1 MKYAVR
7 SLKYLLFIC
16 VLYVALM
23 WLSSVSTYG
32 GAVDTMTLLRAQLAS
47 DRGVWLV
54 VAFVA
59 LALFYPK
66 FGYVRRVIEGA
77 DMDADRVR
85 IDNAMQLYGFKFAEV
100 RDGGLVY
107 RAEGVVR
114 RIILLFEDEIIVR
127 RVEGGIE
134 VEGKR
139 RQAVRII
146 FQLSAYIDN
155 KRFE

>member
-32 GAVDTMTLLRAQLAS
+32 GAIDTMTLLKAQLSS
-47 DRGVWLV
+47 DRGTSLI

-66 FGYVRRVIEGA
+66 FGYVRRVIAGA
-77 DMDADRVR
+77 DIEADRVR
-85 IDNAMQLYGFKFAEV
+85 IDNAMQLYGFKFEEV
-100 RDGGLVY
+100 RDDALVY
-107 RAEGVVR
+107 RADGVVR
-114 RIILLFEDEIIVR
+114 RVILLFEDEILVR

-146 FQLSAYIDN
+146 YQLSAYIDN

>member
-1 MKYAVR
+1 MKYIIR
-7 SLKYLLFIC
+7 SLKYLLVLC

-23 WLSSVSTYG
+23 WLSSISTYG

-114 RIILLFEDEIIVR
+114 RVILLFEDEIVVR
-127 RVEGGIE
+127 RTEGGVE

-139 RQAVRII
+139 REAVRII

>member
-32 GAVDTMTLLRAQLAS
+32 GAIDTMTLLKAQLTS
-47 DRGVWLV
+47 DRGTSLI

-66 FGYVRRVIEGA
+66 FGYVRRVITGA
-77 DMDADRVR
+77 DIETDRVR
-85 IDNAMQLYGFKFAEV
+85 IDNAMQLYGFKFEEV
-100 RDGGLVY
+100 RDDALVY
-107 RAEGVVR
+107 RADGVVR
-114 RIILLFEDEIIVR
+114 RVILLFEDEILVR

>member
-23 WLSSVSTYG
+23 WLSSISTYG
-32 GAVDTMTLLRAQLAS
+32 GAVDTMTLLKAQLSS
-47 DRGVWLV
+47 DRGTSLI

-66 FGYVRRVIEGA
+66 FGYVRRVIAGA
-77 DMDADRVR
+77 DIETDRVR
-85 IDNAMQLYGFKFAEV
+85 IDNAMQLYGFKFEEV
-100 RDGGLVY
+100 RDDALVY
-107 RAEGVVR
+107 RADGVVR
-114 RIILLFEDEIIVR
+114 RVILLFEDEILVR

-146 FQLSAYIDN
+146 YQLSAYIDN

>member
-7 SLKYLLFIC
+7 SLKYLLVLC

-23 WLSSVSTYG
+23 WLSSISTYG
-32 GAVDTMTLLRAQLAS
+32 GAVDTMALLRAQLAS

-100 RDGGLVY
+100 RDGGLIY

-139 RQAVRII
+139 REAVRII

>member
-1 MKYAVR
+1 MKYIVR

-16 VLYVALM
+16 VLYVALL
-23 WLSSVSTYG
+23 WLSSLSTYG
-32 GAVDTMTLLRAQLAS
+32 GTIDTMTLLRAQLSS
-47 DRGVWLV
+47 DRGLWLV

-66 FGYVRRVIEGA
+66 FGYVRRVVAGA
-77 DMDADRVR
+77 DIEADRMR
-85 IDNAMQLYGFKFAEV
+85 IDNAMALYGFKFVEV
-100 RDGGLVY
+100 RNGALVY
-107 RAEGVVR
+107 RAEGIVR
-114 RIILLFEDEIIVR
+114 RIILLFEDEIMVR
-127 RVEGGIE
+127 SVEGGIE

-139 RQAVRII
+139 REAVRII

>member
-23 WLSSVSTYG
+23 WLSSISTYG
-32 GAVDTMTLLRAQLAS
+32 GAIDTMTLLKAQLTS
-47 DRGVWLV
+47 DRGLMIV

-66 FGYVRRVIEGA
+66 FGYVRRVIAGA
-77 DMDADRVR
+77 DIEADRVR
-85 IDNAMQLYGFKFAEV
+85 IDNAMQLYGFKFEEV
-100 RDGGLVY
+100 RDDALVY
-107 RAEGVVR
+107 RADGVVR
-114 RIILLFEDEIIVR
+114 RVILLFEDEILVR

-146 FQLSAYIDN
+146 YQLSAYIDN

>member
-23 WLSSVSTYG
+23 WLSSISTYG

-139 RQAVRII
+139 REAVRII

>member
-23 WLSSVSTYG
+23 WLSSISTYG

-47 DRGVWLV
+47 NRGVWLV

>member
-23 WLSSVSTYG
+23 WLSSISTYG
-32 GAVDTMTLLRAQLAS
+32 GAIDTMTLLKAQLSS
-47 DRGVWLV
+47 DRGLMIV

-66 FGYVRRVIEGA
+66 FGYVRRVIAGA
-77 DMDADRVR
+77 DIEADRVR
-85 IDNAMQLYGFKFAEV
+85 IDNAMQLYGFKFEEV
-100 RDGGLVY
+100 RDDALVY
-107 RAEGVVR
+107 RADGVVR
-114 RIILLFEDEIIVR
+114 RVILLFEDEILVR

>member
-23 WLSSVSTYG
+23 WLSSISTYG

-66 FGYVRRVIEGA
+66 FGYVRRVIDGA

>member
-23 WLSSVSTYG
+23 WLSSISTYG

>member
-1 MKYAVR
+1 M
-7 SLKYLLFIC
+7 
-16 VLYVALM
+16 
-23 WLSSVSTYG
+23 
-32 GAVDTMTLLRAQLAS
+32 DTMTLLRAQLAS

>member
-1 MKYAVR
+1 M
-7 SLKYLLFIC
+7 
-16 VLYVALM
+16 
-23 WLSSVSTYG
+23 
-32 GAVDTMTLLRAQLAS
+32 DTMTLLRAQLAS
-47 DRGVWLV
+47 NRGVWLV
-54 VAFVA
+54 VTFVA

>member
-1 MKYAVR
+1 MKYIVR

-16 VLYVALM
+16 VLYLALL
-23 WLSSVSTYG
+23 WLSSISTYG
-32 GAVDTMTLLRAQLAS
+32 GTIDVMTMLKAQLSS
-47 DRGVWLV
+47 DRGLWLV
-54 VAFVA
+54 VAFVG
-59 LALFYPK
+59 LALCYPK
-66 FGYVRRVIEGA
+66 FGYVRRVVEGA
-77 DMDADRVR
+77 DIEADRLR

-100 RDGGLVY
+100 RDGVLVY

-114 RIILLFEDEIIVR
+114 RIILLFEDEIVVR
-127 RVEGGIE
+127 RHEGGIE

-139 RQAVRII
+139 REVVRII

>member
-7 SLKYLLFIC
+7 SLKYLLVLC

-23 WLSSVSTYG
+23 WLSSISTYG

>member
-1 MKYAVR
+1 M
-7 SLKYLLFIC
+7 
-16 VLYVALM
+16 
-23 WLSSVSTYG
+23 
-32 GAVDTMTLLRAQLAS
+32 DTMTLLRAQLSS

>member
-1 MKYAVR
+1 MKYIIR
-7 SLKYLLFIC
+7 SLKYLLVLC

-32 GAVDTMTLLRAQLAS
+32 GAVDTMTLLRAQLS
-47 DRGVWLV
+47 SERGVWLV

-66 FGYVRRVIEGA
+66 FGYVCREVAGA
-77 DMDADRVR
+77 DIEADRVR

-100 RDGGLVY
+100 RDGALVY

-114 RIILLFEDEIIVR
+114 RVILLFEDEIVVR
-127 RVEGGIE
+127 RTEGGVE

-139 RQAVRII
+139 REAVRII

>member
-23 WLSSVSTYG
+23 WLSSISTYG
-32 GAVDTMTLLRAQLAS
+32 GAVDTMTLLKAQLTS
-47 DRGVWLV
+47 DRGLMIV

-66 FGYVRRVIEGA
+66 FGYVRRVIAGA
-77 DMDADRVR
+77 DIETDRVR
-85 IDNAMQLYGFKFAEV
+85 IDNAMQLYGFKFEEV
-100 RDGGLVY
+100 RDDALVY
-107 RAEGVVR
+107 RADGVVR
-114 RIILLFEDEIIVR
+114 RVILLFEDEILVR

>member
-16 VLYVALM
+16 VLYVALT

-32 GAVDTMTLLRAQLAS
+32 GAVDTMTLLKAQLTS
-47 DRGVWLV
+47 DRGLMIV

-66 FGYVRRVIEGA
+66 FGYVCRVIEGA
-77 DMDADRVR
+77 DIEADRVR
-85 IDNAMQLYGFKFAEV
+85 IDNAMQLYGFRFAEV
-100 RDGGLVY
+100 REDALVY

-114 RIILLFEDEIIVR
+114 RLILLFEDEILVR

>member
-23 WLSSVSTYG
+23 WLSSISTYG

-66 FGYVRRVIEGA
+66 FGYVCRVIEGA

>member
-23 WLSSVSTYG
+23 WLSSISTYG
-32 GAVDTMTLLRAQLAS
+32 GAIDTMTLLKAQLTS
-47 DRGVWLV
+47 DRGLMIV

-66 FGYVRRVIEGA
+66 FGYVRRVITGA
-77 DMDADRVR
+77 DIEADRVR
-85 IDNAMQLYGFKFAEV
+85 IDNAMQLYGFKFEEV
-100 RDGGLVY
+100 RDDALVY
-107 RAEGVVR
+107 RADGVVR
-114 RIILLFEDEIIVR
+114 RVILLFEDEILVR

>member
-23 WLSSVSTYG
+23 WLSSISTYG
-32 GAVDTMTLLRAQLAS
+32 GAIDTMTLLKAQLSS
-47 DRGVWLV
+47 DRGTSLI

-66 FGYVRRVIEGA
+66 FGYVRRVIAGA
-77 DMDADRVR
+77 DIETDRVR
-85 IDNAMQLYGFKFAEV
+85 IDNAMQLYGFKFEEV
-100 RDGGLVY
+100 RDDALVY
-107 RAEGVVR
+107 RADGVVR
-114 RIILLFEDEIIVR
+114 RVILLFEDEILVR

>member
-1 MKYAVR
+1 MKYIIR
-7 SLKYLLFIC
+7 SLKYLLVLC

-32 GAVDTMTLLRAQLAS
+32 GAVDTMTLLRAQLSS

-66 FGYVRRVIEGA
+66 FGYVRREVAGA
-77 DMDADRVR
+77 DIEADRVR

-100 RDGGLVY
+100 RDGALVY

-114 RIILLFEDEIIVR
+114 RLILLFEDEIVVR
-127 RVEGGIE
+127 RTEGGVE

-139 RQAVRII
+139 REAVRII

>member
-1 MKYAVR
+1 MKYIIR
-7 SLKYLLFIC
+7 SLKYLLVLC

-32 GAVDTMTLLRAQLAS
+32 GAVDTMTLLRAQLS
-47 DRGVWLV
+47 SERGVWLV

-66 FGYVRRVIEGA
+66 FGYVCREVAGA
-77 DMDADRVR
+77 DIEADRVR

-100 RDGGLVY
+100 RDGALVY

-114 RIILLFEDEIIVR
+114 RLILLFEDEIVVR
-127 RVEGGIE
+127 RTEGGVE

-139 RQAVRII
+139 REAVRII

>member
-23 WLSSVSTYG
+23 WLSSISTYG
-32 GAVDTMTLLRAQLAS
+32 GAVDTMTLLRVQLAS

>member
-1 MKYAVR
+1 MKYAIR
-7 SLKYLLFIC
+7 SLKYLLLLC

-32 GAVDTMTLLRAQLAS
+32 GAVDTMTLLRAQLS
-47 DRGVWLV
+47 SERGVWLV

-66 FGYVRRVIEGA
+66 FGYVCREVAGA
-77 DMDADRVR
+77 DIEADRVR

-100 RDGGLVY
+100 RDGALVY
-107 RAEGVVR
+107 RAEGIVR
-114 RIILLFEDEIIVR
+114 RVILLFEDEIVVR
-127 RVEGGIE
+127 RTEGGVE

-139 RQAVRII
+139 REAVRII

>member
-23 WLSSVSTYG
+23 WLSSISTYG

-47 DRGVWLV
+47 DRGIWLV

>member
-1 MKYAVR
+1 MKYIVR

-16 VLYVALM
+16 VLYLALL
-23 WLSSVSTYG
+23 WLSSISTYG
-32 GAVDTMTLLRAQLAS
+32 GTIDVMTMLKAQLSS
-47 DRGVWLV
+47 DRGLWLV
-54 VAFVA
+54 VAFVV
-59 LALFYPK
+59 LALCYPK
-66 FGYVRRVIEGA
+66 FGYVRRVVEGA
-77 DMDADRVR
+77 AIEADRLR

-100 RDGGLVY
+100 RDGVLVY

-114 RIILLFEDEIIVR
+114 RIILLFEDEIVVR
-127 RVEGGIE
+127 RHEGGIE

-139 RQAVRII
+139 REVVRII

>member
-1 MKYAVR
+1 MKYIIR
-7 SLKYLLFIC
+7 SLKYLLVLC

-23 WLSSVSTYG
+23 WLSSISTYG

-100 RDGGLVY
+100 RDGALVY
-107 RAEGVVR
+107 RAEGIVR
-114 RIILLFEDEIIVR
+114 RVILLFEDELVVR
-127 RVEGGIE
+127 RTEGGVE

-139 RQAVRII
+139 REAVRII

>member
-1 MKYAVR
+1 MKYIIR
-7 SLKYLLFIC
+7 SLKYLLVLC

-23 WLSSVSTYG
+23 WLSSISTYG

>member
-23 WLSSVSTYG
+23 WLSSISTYG
-32 GAVDTMTLLRAQLAS
+32 GAVDTMTLLRAQLS
-47 DRGVWLV
+47 SERGVWLV

>member
-7 SLKYLLFIC
+7 SLKYLLVLC

-23 WLSSVSTYG
+23 WLSSISTYG
-32 GAVDTMTLLRAQLAS
+32 GAVDTMTLLRAQLSS

>member
-1 MKYAVR
+1 MKYIIR
-7 SLKYLLFIC
+7 SLKYLLVLC

-32 GAVDTMTLLRAQLAS
+32 GAVDTMTLLRAQLS
-47 DRGVWLV
+47 SERGVWLV

-66 FGYVRRVIEGA
+66 FGYVCREVAGA
-77 DMDADRVR
+77 DIEADRVR

-100 RDGGLVY
+100 RDGALVY
-107 RAEGVVR
+107 RAEGIVR
-114 RIILLFEDEIIVR
+114 RVILLFEDEIVVR
-127 RVEGGIE
+127 RTEGGVE

-139 RQAVRII
+139 REAVRII
-146 FQLSAYIDN
+146 FQLGAYIDN

>member
-32 GAVDTMTLLRAQLAS
+32 GAIDTMTLLKAQLSS
-47 DRGVWLV
+47 DRGTSLI

-66 FGYVRRVIEGA
+66 FGYVRRAIMGANIET
-77 DMDADRVR
+77 DRVR
-85 IDNAMQLYGFKFAEV
+85 IDNAMQLYGFKFEEV
-100 RDGGLVY
+100 RDDALVY
-107 RAEGVVR
+107 RADGVVR
-114 RIILLFEDEIIVR
+114 RVILLFEDEILVR

-146 FQLSAYIDN
+146 YQLSAYIDN